1 MIGNNTSGTDARSEV
16 SANINGMGRS
26 HWAGAVEQ
34 TVKKTADM
42 DQRNKVKGIAP
53 SLSKDGLEVT
63 RVQKK
68 KKVITDFIDLS
79 QSDDKIASFGMSTQ
93 EPVRRS
99 KSRQ

>member
-1 MIGNNTSGTDARSEV
+1 
-16 SANINGMGRS
+16 
-26 HWAGAVEQ
+26 
-34 TVKKTADM
+34 M